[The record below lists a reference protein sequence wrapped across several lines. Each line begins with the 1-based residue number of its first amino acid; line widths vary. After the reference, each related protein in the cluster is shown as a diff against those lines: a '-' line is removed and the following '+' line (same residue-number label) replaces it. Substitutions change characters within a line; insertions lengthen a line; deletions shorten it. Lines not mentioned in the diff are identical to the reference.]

1 MAAYD
6 NEDVLLLFDDF
17 ESRLEKSIEGLRHEF
32 AGIKAGKAN
41 PHMLDRVT
49 VDYYGCRTPLNQV
62 GNVSA
67 PEARMLV
74 VNVWDV
80 SMLKNVEKAILA
92 ANIGVTPT
100 NDGKVIRLVF
110 PELTEERR
118 REYVKQMKAIAENCK
133 IALRNARRDIN
144 DELKKLKKD
153 SAITEDDLSSFEKDV
168 DKKLNDAVG
177 KVDKMVKDKEA
188 EIMSV

>member
-1 MAAYD
+1 
-6 NEDVLLLFDDF
+6 
-17 ESRLEKSIEGLRHEF
+17 
-32 AGIKAGKAN
+32 
-41 PHMLDRVT
+41 
-49 VDYYGCRTPLNQV
+49 
-62 GNVSA
+62 
-67 PEARMLV
+67 MLV

>member
-49 VDYYGCRTPLNQV
+49 VDYYGCPTPLKQV

>member
-17 ESRLEKSIEGLRHEF
+17 ESRLEKSVEGLKHEF

-41 PHMLDRVT
+41 PHMLDRIM
-49 VDYYGCRTPLNQV
+49 VDYYGCPTSLNQV

-118 REYVKQMKAIAENCK
+118 REYVKQMKALAENCK
-133 IALRNARRDIN
+133 VALRNARRDIN
-144 DELKKLKKD
+144 DELKKMKKD
-153 SAITEDDLSSFEKDV
+153 SAITEDDLSSLEKDV
-168 DKKLNDAVG
+168 DKKLNDAVSR
-177 KVDKMVKDKEA
+177 VDKMVKDKEA
-188 EIMSV
+188 DIMNV

>member
-1 MAAYD
+1 MAEYD

-49 VDYYGCRTPLNQV
+49 VDYYGCPTPLNQV

-133 IALRNARRDIN
+133 IARRNPSRDIN
-144 DELKKLKKD
+144 DELKKLKQD
-153 SAITEDDLSSFEKDV
+153 SAITEDDLSSLAQD
-168 DKKLNDAVG
+168 DATKLNAADCEF
-177 KVDKMVKDKEA
+177 DKMAQENEA
-188 EIMSV
+188 DIMRL

>member
-6 NEDVLLLFDDF
+6 NEDVLLLFDDY
-17 ESRLEKSIEGLRHEF
+17 ESRLEKSVEGLKHEF

-49 VDYYGCRTPLNQV
+49 VDYYGCPTPLKQV

-153 SAITEDDLSSFEKDV
+153 SAITEDDLSSLEKDV
-168 DKKLNDAVG
+168 DKKLNEAVA

>member
-1 MAAYD
+1 MDKEKFQVYEDKMNKSLDALL
-6 NEDVLLLFDDF
+6 NEYA
-17 ESRLEKSIEGLRHEF
+17 SIR
-32 AGIKAGKAN
+32 AGRAN
-41 PHMLDRVT
+41 PKVLDKIR
-49 VDYYGCRTPLNQV
+49 VDYYGTPTPIQQV

-153 SAITEDDLSSFEKDV
+153 SAITEDDLSSLEKDV

>member
-1 MAAYD
+1 
-6 NEDVLLLFDDF
+6 
-17 ESRLEKSIEGLRHEF
+17 
-32 AGIKAGKAN
+32 
-41 PHMLDRVT
+41 
-49 VDYYGCRTPLNQV
+49 
-62 GNVSA
+62 
-67 PEARMLV
+67 
-74 VNVWDV
+74 
-80 SMLKNVEKAILA
+80 
-92 ANIGVTPT
+92 
-100 NDGKVIRLVF
+100 
-110 PELTEERR
+110 
-118 REYVKQMKAIAENCK
+118 MKAIAENCK

>member
-6 NEDVLLLFDDF
+6 NEDVLLLFDDY
-17 ESRLEKSIEGLRHEF
+17 ESRLEKGVEGLRHEF

-41 PHMLDRVT
+41 PHMLDRIT
-49 VDYYGCRTPLNQV
+49 VDYYGCATPLNQV

-74 VNVWDV
+74 INVWDV

-110 PELTEERR
+110 PELTEKRR
-118 REYVKQMKAIAENCK
+118 REYVKQMKALAENCK
-133 IALRNARRDIN
+133 VSLRNARRDIN

-153 SAITEDDLSSFEKDV
+153 SAITEDDLASLEKDV
-168 DKKLNDAVG
+168 DKKLNDTIA
-177 KVDKMVKDKEA
+177 KVEKMVKDKEA
-188 EIMSV
+188 EIMCV

>member
-6 NEDVLLLFDDF
+6 NEDVLLLFDDY
-17 ESRLEKSIEGLRHEF
+17 ESRLEKSVEGLKHEF

-49 VDYYGCRTPLNQV
+49 VDYYGCLTPLNQV

-153 SAITEDDLSSFEKDV
+153 SAITEDDLSSLEKDV
-168 DKKLNDAVG
+168 DKKLNEAVA

>member
-49 VDYYGCRTPLNQV
+49 VDYYGCPTPLNQV
-62 GNVSA
+62 DNVSA

>member
-1 MAAYD
+1 MVAYD

-49 VDYYGCRTPLNQV
+49 VDYYGCPTPLNQV

-153 SAITEDDLSSFEKDV
+153 SAITEDDLSSLEKDV

>member
-17 ESRLEKSIEGLRHEF
+17 ESRLEKSVEGLKHEF

-41 PHMLDRVT
+41 PHMLDRIM
-49 VDYYGCRTPLNQV
+49 VDYYGCPTPLNQV
-62 GNVSA
+62 GSVSA

-118 REYVKQMKAIAENCK
+118 REYVKQMKALAENCK
-133 IALRNARRDIN
+133 VALRNARRDIN
-144 DELKKLKKD
+144 DELKKMKKD
-153 SAITEDDLSSFEKDV
+153 SAITEDDLSSLEKDV
-168 DKKLNDAVG
+168 DKKLNDAVSR
-177 KVDKMVKDKEA
+177 VDKMVKDKEA
-188 EIMSV
+188 DIMNV

>member
-6 NEDVLLLFDDF
+6 NEDVLLLFDDY
-17 ESRLEKSIEGLRHEF
+17 ESRLEKSVEGLKHEF

-49 VDYYGCRTPLNQV
+49 VDYYGCPTPLNQV
-62 GNVSA
+62 GNFSA

-153 SAITEDDLSSFEKDV
+153 SAITEDDLSSLEKDV
-168 DKKLNDAVG
+168 DKKLNEAVA